1 MKLGSK
7 SRKTVPIVSL
17 RMVREQS
24 VKYVTMTAPADV
36 INTIRPLLENSAVE
50 RLVAVGLDTRNHP
63 TVISIQTG
71 ATDWCA
77 AAPSTILKIMLL
89 SNAVGM
95 ILVHNHPGDTMQPSE
110 HDWMFTHKMKVACEA
125 VDIKMLDSIIV
136 NADCSESQS
145 MQSMPR
151 WSWPK

>member
-1 MKLGSK
+1 
-7 SRKTVPIVSL
+7 
-17 RMVREQS
+17 MVREQS
-24 VKYVTMTAPADV
+24 VKYVAMSSSTDV
-36 INTIRPLLENSAVE
+36 VNTIRPLLENSAVE

-95 ILVHNHPGDTMQPSE
+95 ILVHNHPGNTMQPSE
-110 HDWMFTHKMKVACEA
+110 CDWKFTHKMKAACEA

-136 NADCSESQS
+136 NADCSENVS
-145 MQSMPR
+145 MRSMSR
-151 WSWPK
+151 WNQ